1 MKTNDIKRWQDF
13 ETGNGRNDENLWV
26 DVSDSV
32 NDYECNE
39 KIGELKFPNDESNN
53 YILIATE
60 EEGINLNDFYQMT
73 WKICCKTI
81 NKLVKVQQKI
91 KELMTESGQNAHN
104 AMQYVENMIK
114 KAKVMGIRKMEAY
127 YFYM

>member
-1 MKTNDIKRWQDF
+1 MKTNDIKRRQDF

-26 DVSDSV
+26 DVSDAV
-32 NDYECNE
+32 NDHERNE
-39 KIGELKFPNDESNN
+39 EIGDLKIPNDESNN

-60 EEGINLNDFYQMT
+60 EEGVNLNDFYQTT

-91 KELMTESGQNAHN
+91 KELMTESGQNAHD
-104 AMQYVENMIK
+104 AMQYML
-114 KAKVMGIRKMEAY
+114 KMQ
-127 YFYM
+127 